1 MVLSYMVSKFPSK
14 CLYNINLMKNNL
26 PFGNINFQITNS
38 VAFLNNLEVYEQN
51 CGFGSY
57 VLNNFETFV
66 KNVHNVEKVKLLAWQ
81 PIGYDN
87 VIKFFEKHGYFQV
100 DPTLNTQTYDDSIM
114 IYDLHKMSK
123 LIQ

>member
-38 VAFLNNLEVYEQN
+38 VAYLNNLEVFEKKR
-51 CGFGSY
+51 GFGSY

-66 KNVHNVEKVKLLAWQ
+66 KNVHNVKRVNLLAWQ
-81 PIGYDN
+81 PIGCDN
-87 VIKFFEKHGYFQV
+87 VIKFFEKHGYFHI

>member
-38 VAFLNNLEVYEQN
+38 VAYLNNLEVFEKKR
-51 CGFGSY
+51 GFGSY

-66 KNVHNVEKVKLLAWQ
+66 KNVHNVKRVNLLAWQ
-81 PIGYDN
+81 PIGCDN
-87 VIKFFEKHGYFQV
+87 VIKFFEKHGYFHIG
-100 DPTLNTQTYDDSIM
+100 PTLNTQTYDDSIM

>member
-100 DPTLNTQTYDDSIM
+100 DPTLKTQTYDDSIM